1 LSPEVVSICEKDL
14 PYVWSV
20 NGKPYNATDIYYDTV
35 EVNCSKTIAVL
46 DLTVLPG
53 VVYEPTETDYFCPG
67 STYDWRGH
75 TFKDSGT
82 YYDTVYNALG
92 CESVIYTLELLQ
104 YVNSL
109 PEITADDIIAICG
122 YAINVTNADAI
133 IQLHIANEPLYA
145 SNAVVTW
152 YVLSGNTYEELTNTA
167 IDGTITEVTLKYTVT
182 TDCGV
187 VESDPIT
194 VQVEQPTP
202 ENDPNMTNVPAV
214 SKYGDRII
222 VIDLRYI
229 DDNFG
234 WAVEENDVTWYRV
247 VGSLDDYADLSTVMD
262 DEVLG
267 HGYYYNLEDGNP
279 LPEGLYYAR
288 IVHDPVSAAD
298 CAGILQTNLLNVV
311 SLKSAPKLVPN
322 ITEPAE
328 LIRLMNLDPS
338 VVSNITVYTATG
350 EVLNTYQV
358 KDEEMTFN
366 AAHMAGYY
374 IVEIQ
379 TESGK
384 ISLRYVVK

>member
-1 LSPEVVSICEKDL
+1 
-14 PYVWSV
+14 
-20 NGKPYNATDIYYDTV
+20 
-35 EVNCSKTIAVL
+35 
-46 DLTVLPG
+46 
-53 VVYEPTETDYFCPG
+53 
-67 STYDWRGH
+67 
-75 TFKDSGT
+75 
-82 YYDTVYNALG
+82 
-92 CESVIYTLELLQ
+92 
-104 YVNSL
+104 VNSL

-247 VGSLDDYADLSTVMD
+247 VGSLDDYADPSTVMD

-288 IVHDPVSAAD
+288 IVHEPVSAAD

>member
-1 LSPEVVSICEKDL
+1 
-14 PYVWSV
+14 
-20 NGKPYNATDIYYDTV
+20 
-35 EVNCSKTIAVL
+35 
-46 DLTVLPG
+46 
-53 VVYEPTETDYFCPG
+53 
-67 STYDWRGH
+67 
-75 TFKDSGT
+75 
-82 YYDTVYNALG
+82 
-92 CESVIYTLELLQ
+92 
-104 YVNSL
+104 
-109 PEITADDIIAICG
+109 
-122 YAINVTNADAI
+122 
-133 IQLHIANEPLYA
+133 
-145 SNAVVTW
+145 
-152 YVLSGNTYEELTNTA
+152 LTNDV
-167 IDGTITEVTLKYTVT
+167 IDGTIEDVTLKYVVT

-187 VESDPIT
+187 VESDPIALA
-194 VQVEQPTP
+194 VEDPTP
-202 ENDPNMTNVPAV
+202 ENDPNMTNIPAV

-234 WAVEENDVTWYRV
+234 WAVEENDVTWYRA
-247 VGSLDDYADLSTVMD
+247 VGSLDDYADPSTVMD

-267 HGYYYNLEDGNP
+267 HGYYYSLEDGNP

-358 KDEEMTFN
+358 KEEEMTFN